1 MTEIAT
7 TEIAAETLSAQDIA
21 FIAAKPKATKT
32 SVTHWVMIA
41 NPDKPMAEVVK
52 LICEAWF
59 AHGFGEPVERICE
72 NAYRIALRN
81 GAPGVKPA
89 KVAKVKAEKPAK
101 VAKVKAPKADK
112 AARAAALKAETA
124 ALKAAAKAAEP
135 TKSPEEIE
143 RIKAANLAR
152 MKEVHAKVQKLEA
165 QLEKPEVIAP
175 VQPDS
180 FEAPAF
186 LTRRDV
192 DFLV

>member
-7 TEIAAETLSAQDIA
+7 KDVAAEM
-21 FIAAKPKATKT
+21 AALNTAADMAVAVKAAKATKT

-41 NPDKPMAEVVK
+41 NPDKPMAEVVP

-59 AHGFGEPVERICE
+59 AHGFGEPVYRICE

-81 GAPGVKPA
+81 GAPGVVPVKA

-101 VAKVKAPKADK
+101 VAKVKAEKPAKV
-112 AARAAALKAETA
+112 KAE
-124 ALKAAAKAAEP
+124 KAVEP

>member
-7 TEIAAETLSAQDIA
+7 TEIAAEM
-21 FIAAKPKATKT
+21 AALNTAADMAVAVKAAKATKT
-32 SVTHWVMIA
+32 SVTHWVMMCH
-41 NPDKPMAEVVK
+41 PDKPMAEVVP
-52 LICEAWF
+52 LICDAWA
-59 AHGFGEPVERICE
+59 AHGFGEPVYRICE

-81 GAPGVKPA
+81 GAPGVVPVKA
-89 KVAKVKAEKPAK
+89 KVAKVKAEKAPK
-101 VAKVKAPKADK
+101 IAKVKAEKV
-112 AARAAALKAETA
+112 
-124 ALKAAAKAAEP
+124 AEP

-165 QLEKPEVIAP
+165 QLEKPEVDAP
-175 VQPDS
+175 IQPDS